1 MVQSQA
7 PTIPVLPGRTIPI
20 PSYKM
25 SPSVL
30 HVMLANTVEP
40 MDLVLFLVSWL
51 GYILGA
57 KKYSRRVFENVLAQ
71 SENQITN

>member
-1 MVQSQA
+1 
-7 PTIPVLPGRTIPI
+7 
-20 PSYKM
+20 
-25 SPSVL
+25 
-30 HVMLANTVEP
+30 MLANTVEP

-71 SENQITN
+71 SENQITNLELGNKKYQENRNFEA